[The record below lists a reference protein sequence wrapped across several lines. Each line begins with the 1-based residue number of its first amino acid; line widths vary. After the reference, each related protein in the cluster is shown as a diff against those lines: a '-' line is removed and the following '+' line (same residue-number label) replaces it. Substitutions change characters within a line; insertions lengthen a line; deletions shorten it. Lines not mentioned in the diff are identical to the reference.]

1 MRQGCEDMAARRML
15 GVLTLSIG
23 VWLVEPP
30 GAFAQQSI
38 ATPQAGQRVV
48 PRSDGFV
55 LRIGN
60 QVVAESD
67 EEARFY
73 RVEAASGSWLWLKGE
88 PEGCTGWAVSDQ
100 VISVDQ
106 AMDYFTDRIR
116 SSPGDAFP
124 FAMRALLW
132 QDKKELDMALG
143 DLNDAI
149 RLDSTNRRFYLA
161 RGRVCF
167 AKKQYTQAIADS
179 SEAIRR
185 SPRSVAAYILRG
197 DAWYAAKD
205 HDRAIADY
213 SEAIRKDPRCALA
226 YSSRFD
232 QTWPRP
238 QRASALKESSWR
250 AWSKSARALSYSS
263 LASHTLPRLQ

>member
-1 MRQGCEDMAARRML
+1 MRQGCEDMAARTML

-30 GAFAQQSI
+30 EAFAQQSV
-38 ATPQAGQRVV
+38 ATPQVVQRVV
-48 PRSDGFV
+48 PIFDGFV

-60 QVVAESD
+60 QVVAGSE
-67 EEARFY
+67 EEARCY
-73 RVEAASGSWLWLKGE
+73 RVEAASGSWLWLRGE
-88 PEGCTGWAVSDQ
+88 PEGPTGWAVTDH
-100 VISVDQ
+100 VIPVDQ

-143 DLNDAI
+143 DLNEAI
-149 RLDSTNRRFYLA
+149 RLDSANRRFYMA
-161 RGRVCF
+161 RGRVWS
-167 AKKQYTQAIADS
+167 AKKLYEKAIADF

-185 SPRSVAAYILRG
+185 GPHSVTAYILRG

-213 SEAIRKDPRCALA
+213 SEAIRQDPRCALA
-226 YSSRFD
+226 
-232 QTWPRP
+232 
-238 QRASALKESSWR
+238 
-250 AWSKSARALSYSS
+250 
-263 LASHTLPRLQ
+263 